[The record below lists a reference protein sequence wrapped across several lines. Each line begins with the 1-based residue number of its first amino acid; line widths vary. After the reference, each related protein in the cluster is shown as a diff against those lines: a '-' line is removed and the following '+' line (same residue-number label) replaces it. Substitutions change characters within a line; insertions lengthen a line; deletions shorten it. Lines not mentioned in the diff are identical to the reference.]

1 MGDIAIIATSSRSRS
16 DFEKDH
22 EDEIF
27 RDLEILTWTQPG
39 PDLDP
44 LDLDPSLSI
53 IPILPILLDLF
64 RGKKGVQKYRTRDKT
79 ETRRNKP

>member
-1 MGDIAIIATSSRSRS
+1 MVGGGGGIAIIATSSRSRS

-44 LDLDPSLSI
+44 LDLDPSLTI
-53 IPILPILLDLF
+53 
-64 RGKKGVQKYRTRDKT
+64 
-79 ETRRNKP
+79 